1 MLPEVRDSS
10 GEFGVAQA
18 DLFGGTGV
26 PILGVAGQP
35 VRYVE
40 PDLPQITARTI
51 LFNSAPKPLS
61 DKVAKQHGIVIHV
74 RPISLQRALTNLID
88 NALKY
93 GRKADVFI
101 QASSQAVQIHIRD
114 YGDAITPEYLGSL
127 TRPFD
132 RGTNAENV
140 DGYGIGLAIAS
151 TIAAQHGGNIS
162 FENWA
167 QGICAV
173 LTLPR

>member
-114 YGDAITPEYLGSL
+114 YGDAIIPEYIGSL

-132 RGTNAENV
+132 RGTNAKNV